1 MTRLEIRA
9 DSISPISSFKSGSLA
24 NDVFHKVPNIVVPR
38 HNCIQDKEPTPLLCS
53 IRIGNTSCHFLLL
66 WRE

>member
-9 DSISPISSFKSGSLA
+9 DSIRPISSFNPGSLA

-38 HNCIQDKEPTPLLCS
+38 HNCIQHKEPTPLLCW